1 MRRLRSLC
9 RSVRIA
15 CAFASVV
22 PVIVLAQAP
31 SPSDANQVLTTAQK
45 PFNLQPPP
53 PKSPVDSFRS
63 LLVMSPIER
72 REFISKRPPEA
83 QKIILAKIK
92 EYEGLK
98 PEQRELRLRV
108 TELRW
113 YLMPLLTSSVTNRP
127 ARLATMPDILRP
139 LVEDRLREWDKL
151 PARVQRDLLDN
162 ESTVRFYFEL
172 AARTPDQQ
180 AQSVTNMSPAM
191 HQQIEDGI
199 QRWQRLSDQQRGEIV
214 QHFSQYFDLT
224 PPEQAR
230 TLSTLSEPER
240 AEIDKTLQSFRKLS
254 PAQRGQ
260 CLRSFQKLVSL
271 SPAERQE
278 FLKNAERWEQMT
290 PTERE
295 SWRNLVSTL
304 SHEPPLPPGPRIPQI
319 PSPPNISR
327 PGTRPASLMTET
339 N

>member
-1 MRRLRSLC
+1 
-9 RSVRIA
+9 
-15 CAFASVV
+15 
-22 PVIVLAQAP
+22 
-31 SPSDANQVLTTAQK
+31 
-45 PFNLQPPP
+45 
-53 PKSPVDSFRS
+53 
-63 LLVMSPIER
+63 
-72 REFISKRPPEA
+72 
-83 QKIILAKIK
+83 
-92 EYEGLK
+92 
-98 PEQRELRLRV
+98 
-108 TELRW
+108 
-113 YLMPLLTSSVTNRP
+113 MPLLTGSVTNRA
-127 ARLATMPDILRP
+127 ARLVGIPDILRP

-151 PARVQRDLLDN
+151 PPQVQRDLLDN
-162 ESTVRFYFEL
+162 ESTVRFYFDL
-172 AARTPDQQ
+172 ATRTPDQQ

-191 HQQIEDGI
+191 RQQIEDGI
-199 QRWQRLSDQQRGEIV
+199 QRWQRLSDQQHSEIV

-260 CLRSFQKLVSL
+260 CLRSFQKLVSF
-271 SPAERQE
+271 SPADRQE

-304 SHEPPLPPGPRIPQI
+304 SHEPPLPPGPRTPQV
-319 PSPPNISR
+319 PGPPPPNLFHPAAR
-327 PGTRPASLMTET
+327 PTSLMTQT